1 MVSNTDW
8 VVNSK
13 RATSIVLRPEKP
25 ITPHA
30 LFLKVHPIP
39 TSALYCS
46 PEVYPRPDGTVY
58 VCGIS
63 AREAAVPLPQRASA
77 VVHSEKSAQLLRE
90 QIEMIAPEAFGPGAS
105 VEVVAEQAC
114 YLPESSETGA
124 PVIGEIE
131 KGLVYFY
138 IVCGGGARMSV
149 SPVPPMLTKL

>member
-1 MVSNTDW
+1 MISNTDW

-13 RATSIVLRPEKP
+13 RSTSIVLRPEKR

-39 TSALYCS
+39 ASALHCS

-63 AREAAVPLPQRASA
+63 AREAAVPLPRRASA

-90 QIEMIAPEAFGPGAS
+90 HIDMIAPEAFGPGTS
-105 VEVVAEQAC
+105 VDVVAKQAC
-114 YLPESSETGA
+114 YRPESSETGA
-124 PVIGEIE
+124 PIIGEIE
-131 KGLVYFY
+131 KGSVYFY
-138 IVCGGGARMSV
+138 IDYGGGARMS
-149 SPVPPMLTKL
+149 LQFRRC